1 MHVSMLLSYPLL
13 PLPPSSLPKQRDI
26 LVGKSVQKKT
36 QNLEQW
42 SLLEVGRGTN
52 NEIHVGKDT

>member
-1 MHVSMLLSYPLL
+1 MHVSMLLSYRLL

-26 LVGKSVQKKT
+26 LVGKSVQKNTKFRT
-36 QNLEQW
+36 VVTSEGW
-42 SLLEVGRGTN
+42 ERTN